1 LTARIIIIKNITSLR
16 IPFWNLKYIIN
27 TYNPYVFLFANSYC
41 SMSSRK
47 EDKER
52 KEKATYNP
60 PSQDI
65 TPTESVT
72 TTTTTSSSSSSS
84 SNRGSSYNYGQRRE
98 GEEIEQRHS
107 INRAL
112 EETKDNIRKATDE
125 ARSQIPRYT
134 QSVNDYQEQTI
145 QTAREIADNFLESQ
159 KEIINSLHAAWVP
172 YAENMYERFYASY
185 ISPRRMTEAY
195 ARMVSSF
202 ADNMNTATRV
212 ANNMLF
218 ANMDAFKTSIQRA
231 RDNARELSRI
241 GVNAAKTFEQT
252 SRDDA
257 RIAGQNTSPSA
268 RVYVETEE
276 ERKRQF

>member
-1 LTARIIIIKNITSLR
+1 LTARIIIIIKNIISLC

-27 TYNPYVFLFANSYC
+27 LCNPYVFLFANSYHI
-41 SMSSRK
+41 MSSRK

-72 TTTTTSSSSSSS
+72 TTTTTSSSSS
-84 SNRGSSYNYGQRRE
+84 NMGSSYTYGQRRE
-98 GEEIEQRHS
+98 EEEIEQRHS
-107 INRAL
+107 INRTL

-172 YAENMYERFYASY
+172 YAENMYERFYASF

-195 ARMVSSF
+195 ARMVSGF

-268 RVYVETEE
+268 RVSSETEE

>member
-1 LTARIIIIKNITSLR
+1 
-16 IPFWNLKYIIN
+16 
-27 TYNPYVFLFANSYC
+27 
-41 SMSSRK
+41 MSSRK

-72 TTTTTSSSSSSS
+72 TTTTTSSSSSS
-84 SNRGSSYNYGQRRE
+84 NRGSSYNYGQRRE
-98 GEEIEQRHS
+98 GEEIEQQHS

-145 QTAREIADNFLESQ
+145 QAAREIADNYIESQ
-159 KEIINSLHAAWVP
+159 KEILNSFQSAWVP
-172 YAENMYERFYASY
+172 HAESMYERFYASY
-185 ISPRRMTEAY
+185 VSPRRMTEAY

-202 ADNMNTATRV
+202 ADNMNAATRV

-218 ANMDAFKTSIQRA
+218 ANMNAFRISIQRA

-252 SRDDA
+252 SRDTTRQGNA
-257 RIAGQNTSPSA
+257 GGSTRISFE
-268 RVYVETEE
+268 REE
-276 ERKRQF
+276 ERERQF